1 MTDRILYTIPEVAEA
16 LGLGRSTIYELIR
29 TGALTSVLVSTSR
42 RVRSTD
48 LEAYVA
54 GLATAAA

>member
-1 MTDRILYTIPEVAEA
+1 MTQLLLTVTEVGEITS
-16 LGLGRSTIYELIR
+16 LGRSTIYELIR
-29 TGALTSVLVSTSR
+29 TGALPSVLVSTSR